1 VRSQLRSIP
10 HTLVLSLSNDSEA
23 KALAASYGGQALLNK
38 RNLSGNDSCNYEL
51 LRTRCGENSIDAAS
65 RRFEPNPEVAQAKES
80 IAKVCLS
87 LLPPLLLRLRDVIQS

>member
-38 RNLSGNDSCNYEL
+38 RNLSEL